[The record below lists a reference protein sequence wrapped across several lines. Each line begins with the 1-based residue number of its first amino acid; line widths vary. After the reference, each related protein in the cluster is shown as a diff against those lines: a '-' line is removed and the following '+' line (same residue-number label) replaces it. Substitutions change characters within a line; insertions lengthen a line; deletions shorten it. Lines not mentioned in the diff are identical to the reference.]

1 MKKQLLVLL
10 LLLPILGNAQERGIG
25 IRLGDPFSL
34 TYKDFVRDYISYELS
49 LGSGSINT
57 ENYFKK
63 SFARRPP
70 SPSALLASVSAAK
83 GISLAFRM
91 AAHTDI
97 TDSFELEEGTLLGYV
112 GLGAQ
117 LRTTQVSYLY
127 GAIDNTMNPPK
138 PFETDT
144 RTNGDFGPEFF
155 IGADYYF
162 DSIPFAVF
170 VETGIF
176 FELIDRAHLKG
187 QGGLGI
193 RYLF

>member
-1 MKKQLLVLL
+1 MKKLLFALL
-10 LLLPILGNAQERGIG
+10 LLLPLLGIAQERGIG

-49 LGSGSINT
+49 LGSGSINS

-63 SFARRPP
+63 SFDRRPP

-97 TDSFELEEGTLLGYV
+97 TDSFELEEGTLLGYL

-117 LRTTQVSYLY
+117 LRTTQVSYVY

-170 VETGIF
+170 VETGLFLEI
-176 FELIDRAHLKG
+176 IDRQHLKG

>member
-1 MKKQLLVLL
+1 
-10 LLLPILGNAQERGIG
+10 
-25 IRLGDPFSL
+25 
-34 TYKDFVRDYISYELS
+34 
-49 LGSGSINT
+49 
-57 ENYFKK
+57 
-63 SFARRPP
+63 
-70 SPSALLASVSAAK
+70 
-83 GISLAFRM
+83 M

-97 TDSFELEEGTLLGYV
+97 TDSFELEEGTLLGYA

-127 GAIDNTMNPPK
+127 GTFANTMNPPK

-162 DSIPFAVF
+162 DSNPFAVF
-170 VETGIF
+170 VEAGIF
-176 FELIDRAHLKG
+176 TELIDRAHLKG
-187 QGGLGI
+187 QGGIGI

>member
-1 MKKQLLVLL
+1 MKKLLFALL
-10 LLLPILGNAQERGIG
+10 LLLPFLGIAQERGIG

-34 TYKDFVRDYISYELS
+34 TYKDFMHDYISYELS

-57 ENYFKK
+57 KNYFKK
-63 SFARRPP
+63 SFDRRPP
-70 SPSALLASVSAAK
+70 SQSALLASVSTSK

-97 TDSFELEEGTLLGYV
+97 TDSFELEEGTLLGYL

-170 VETGIF
+170 VETGLF
-176 FELIDRAHLKG
+176 LEVIDRQHLKG